1 MICAVFTAMTT
12 LLSGRKAIFSELSM
26 DFDPD
31 LISQTLE
38 HRGCGIIAA
47 SYELRPQSWLP
58 EACVWLHTEDGH
70 RKIWVH
76 SFAHCFGAEELTFGN
91 KLEADHWAL
100 EAAKSIVDRA
110 LELTPLAVTARWA
123 NRRLR
128 SITAFARRAIPS

>member
-1 MICAVFTAMTT
+1 MTT
-12 LLSGRKAIFSELSM
+12 LLSGRKPIVPEFST

-38 HRGCGIIAA
+38 YRGCGIRAA

-58 EACVWLHTEDGH
+58 EACVWLHTDAGH

-76 SFAHCFGAEELTFGN
+76 SFAHCFGAEDLTFAD
-91 KLEADHWAL
+91 KIDADHWAL
-100 EAAKSIVDRA
+100 EAARSIVDRA
-110 LELTPLAVTARWA
+110 LELTPLGVTARWA

-128 SITAFARRAIPS
+128 SITAFARRAILS

>member
-1 MICAVFTAMTT
+1 MTT
-12 LLSGRKAIFSELSM
+12 LLSGRKPIVPEFSM

-38 HRGCGIIAA
+38 YRGCGIRAA

-58 EACVWLHTEDGH
+58 EACVWLHTDAGH

-76 SFAHCFGAEELTFGN
+76 SFAHCFGAEDLTFAD
-91 KLEADHWAL
+91 KIDADHWAL
-100 EAAKSIVDRA
+100 EAARSIVDRA
-110 LELTPLAVTARWA
+110 LELTPLGVTASWA

-128 SITAFARRAIPS
+128 SITAFARRAILS

>member
-1 MICAVFTAMTT
+1 MICAVFTSMTT
-12 LLSGRKAIFSELSM
+12 LLRKPIVPEFTI

-38 HRGCGIIAA
+38 YRGCGIRAA

-58 EACVWLHTEDGH
+58 EACVWLHTDAGH

-76 SFAHCFGAEELTFGN
+76 SFAHCFGAEDLTFAD
-91 KLEADHWAL
+91 KIDADHWAL
-100 EAAKSIVDRA
+100 EAARSIVDRA
-110 LELTPLAVTARWA
+110 LELTPLGVTARWA

-128 SITAFARRAIPS
+128 SITAFARRAILS

>member
-1 MICAVFTAMTT
+1 MAT
-12 LLSGRKAIFSELSM
+12 LLSDKKPIVPEFSM

-38 HRGCGIIAA
+38 YRGCGIRAA

-58 EACVWLHTEDGH
+58 EACVWLHTEAGH

-76 SFAHCFGAEELTFGN
+76 SFAHCFGAEELTFGD
-91 KLEADHWAL
+91 KIDADHWAL
-100 EAAKSIVDRA
+100 EAARSIVDRA
-110 LELTPLAVTARWA
+110 LELTPLGVTARWA

-128 SITAFARRAIPS
+128 SITAFARRAILS

>member
-1 MICAVFTAMTT
+1 MTT
-12 LLSGRKAIFSELSM
+12 LLSGRKPIVPEFTI

-38 HRGCGIIAA
+38 YRGCGIRAA

-58 EACVWLHTEDGH
+58 EACVWLHTDAGH

-76 SFAHCFGAEELTFGN
+76 SFAHCFGAEDLTFAD
-91 KLEADHWAL
+91 KIDADHWAL
-100 EAAKSIVDRA
+100 EAARSIVDRA
-110 LELTPLAVTARWA
+110 LELTPLGVTARWA

-128 SITAFARRAIPS
+128 SITAFARRAILS

>member
-1 MICAVFTAMTT
+1 
-12 LLSGRKAIFSELSM
+12 M

-38 HRGCGIIAA
+38 YRGCGIRAA

-58 EACVWLHTEDGH
+58 EACVWLHTDAGH

-76 SFAHCFGAEELTFGN
+76 SFAHCFGAEELTFGD
-91 KLEADHWAL
+91 KIDADHWAL
-100 EAAKSIVDRA
+100 EAARSIVDRA
-110 LELTPLAVTARWA
+110 LELTPLGVTARWA

-128 SITAFARRAIPS
+128 SITAFARRAILS

>member
-1 MICAVFTAMTT
+1 MICAVFTSMTT
-12 LLSGRKAIFSELSM
+12 LLSGRKPIVPEFST

-38 HRGCGIIAA
+38 YRGCGIRAA

-58 EACVWLHTEDGH
+58 EACVWLHTDAGH

-76 SFAHCFGAEELTFGN
+76 SFAHCFGAEDLTFAD
-91 KLEADHWAL
+91 KIDADHWAL
-100 EAAKSIVDRA
+100 EAARSIVDRA
-110 LELTPLAVTARWA
+110 LELTPLGVTARWA

-128 SITAFARRAIPS
+128 SITAFARRAILS